1 MALNTKRPLTLWSV
15 LLPLIARNTSLTH
28 YITHSQGVPIEE
40 LSEKI
45 ANDHWL
51 WSRVVAGA
59 PHEGVDVGKAA
70 AAAKAVV

>member
-1 MALNTKRPLTLWSV
+1 M
-15 LLPLIARNTSLTH
+15 
-28 YITHSQGVPIEE
+28 PIEE